1 MLERMMICLLL
12 LLCLP
17 LIPPRAA
24 QAAPAARVGDIS
36 VAWSERGSG
45 ESLLL
50 ISGYGTTRLIWEDA
64 TLDRLAERYRVI
76 VFDNRGMGD
85 TEAGTAG
92 FSIRQFA
99 EDAYGLLR
107 VLKIEKCVVLGWSMG
122 SLIAQELALAHPER
136 VDRLVLYASFSDWS
150 YPPSQGTIDLLS
162 DTSGSPEER
171 GMRWVQTLFPTL
183 WLSTHGKRVG
193 EIFSRPLGKIPGE
206 SVARQQ
212 EAIER
217 WEGSRDRLGLLE
229 TPTLLLCGKEDVLVP
244 PENSLLMAGLLP
256 KATLRI
262 LPKTGHGLMF
272 QDPETFC
279 SIVLDFFDNRL

>member
-1 MLERMMICLLL
+1 MREHT
-12 LLCLP
+12 
-17 LIPPRAA
+17 
-24 QAAPAARVGDIS
+24 GDIFI
-36 VAWSERGSG
+36 AWSERGAG
-45 ESLLL
+45 EPLLL
-50 ISGYGTTRLIWEDA
+50 IGGYGTTRLIWEEA

-76 VFDNRGMGD
+76 AFDSRGMGD
-85 TEAGTAG
+85 TEAGSRE

-99 EDAYGLLR
+99 EDAFGLLQA
-107 VLKIEKCVVLGWSMG
+107 LGIENCSVLGWSMG

-136 VDRLVLYASFSDWS
+136 VDRLVLYASYADWS
-150 YPPSQGTIDLLS
+150 TPPSLETIELLS
-162 DTSGSPEER
+162 DTSGTPEER
-171 GMRWVQTLFPTL
+171 GMRWVQTLFPPQ

-206 SVARQQ
+206 SVKRQQ
-212 EAIER
+212 EAIEK

-262 LPKTGHGLMF
+262 LPDMGHGLMF

-279 SIVLDFFDNRL
+279 SIVLGFLEGK